1 MSTPETAPAPLR
13 LGTRGSALA
22 TTQSGLVA
30 RRLEELLGRP
40 VELVRIRTEGD
51 VKTGSLA
58 SLGGTGVF
66 VTALREAL
74 AGGRCDVAVHS
85 LKDLP
90 TAQPAELTIATPERE
105 DPRDALCARDG
116 LTLDTLPR
124 GARVGTGS
132 PRRAALVQAAR
143 PDVELVDI
151 RGNVETRLARALGP
165 DADLDAVVLA
175 LAGLTRLGRTEVV
188 TQALDPAVVAPAP
201 GQGALAVEA
210 RTADLA
216 PGTPLADAF
225 AALDHRPTRLAVLA
239 ERAVLARLEAGCAAP
254 VGAHA
259 RVEAG
264 ELQLTAVVARVDG
277 TEQLTHSASAVL
289 AADDAPLDPAA
300 QDDAATALGVRV
312 AEALLADG
320 AARLA
325 PLVGGTVEPRR
336 GEADA
341 VTPRSDVEPLHTP
354 TGTDD
359 PEGA

>member
-74 AGGRCDVAVHS
+74 LDGRCDVAVHS

-90 TAQPAELTIATPERE
+90 TAQPAELTIVTPERE

-132 PRRAALVQAAR
+132 PRRAAQVQAAR

-175 LAGLTRLGRTEVV
+175 LAGLARLGRTEVV
-188 TQALDPAVVAPAP
+188 SQALDPVVVAPAP

-210 RTADLA
+210 RTADLP
-216 PGTPLADAF
+216 PGTALADAF

-277 TEQLTHSASAVL
+277 TEQLTHSAAAALSAH
-289 AADDAPLDPAA
+289 DAPLDHAG

-325 PLVGGTVEPRR
+325 PLVGGTGEPRT
-336 GEADA
+336 GEDDDVPAR
-341 VTPRSDVEPLHTP
+341 PDVEPLHAP

>member
-1 MSTPETAPAPLR
+1 VSTPETAPAPLR

-74 AGGRCDVAVHS
+74 LDGRCDVAVHS

-90 TAQPAELTIATPERE
+90 TAQPPELTVVTPERE

-116 LTLDTLPR
+116 LTLETLPR

-132 PRRAALVQAAR
+132 PRRAAQVQAAR

-175 LAGLTRLGRTEVV
+175 FAGLSRLGRTEVV
-188 TQALDPAVVAPAP
+188 TELLDTVVVAPAP

-210 RTADLA
+210 RTADLT
-216 PGTPLADAF
+216 PGATLTEAF
-225 AALDHRPTRLAVLA
+225 AALDHRSTRLAVLA

-254 VGAHA
+254 VGAHS

-277 TEQLTHSASAVL
+277 TEQLTHSAVAR
-289 AADDAPLDPAA
+289 LDPQDAVA

-325 PLVGGTVEPRR
+325 PLVGGAGEPRTAESDDVAAR
-336 GEADA
+336 ADVA
-341 VTPRSDVEPLHTP
+341 PLRAP
-354 TGTDD
+354 LGTDD

>member
-1 MSTPETAPAPLR
+1 VSTPETAPAPLR

-74 AGGRCDVAVHS
+74 LDGRCDVAVHS

-90 TAQPAELTIATPERE
+90 TAQPPELTVVTPERE

-116 LTLDTLPR
+116 LTLETLPR

-132 PRRAALVQAAR
+132 PRRAAQVQAAR

-175 LAGLTRLGRTEVV
+175 FAGLSRLGRTEVV
-188 TQALDPAVVAPAP
+188 TELLDTVVVAPAP
-201 GQGALAVEA
+201 GQGALAVEV
-210 RTADLA
+210 RTADIVSEAGNPPVAPDLA
-216 PGTPLADAF
+216 EAIHL
-225 AALDHRPTRLAVLA
+225 LDHRPTRLAVLA
-239 ERAVLARLEAGCAAP
+239 ERSVLARLEAGCAAP

-259 RVEAG
+259 TVSGSVLRLRSVVAAVDGSEQMSRAG
-264 ELQLTAVVARVDG
+264 ETPLSQDVAP
-277 TEQLTHSASAVL
+277 EAL
-289 AADDAPLDPAA
+289 
-300 QDDAATALGVRV
+300 DAAARTLGAAV
-312 AEALLADG
+312 AENLLADG
-320 AARLA
+320 AERLA
-325 PLVGGTVEPRR
+325 PLSATV
-336 GEADA
+336 
-341 VTPRSDVEPLHTP
+341 
-354 TGTDD
+354 
-359 PEGA
+359 PEKA

>member
-74 AGGRCDVAVHS
+74 LDGRCDVAVHS

-90 TAQPAELTIATPERE
+90 TAQPDDLTIVTPERE

-132 PRRAALVQAAR
+132 PRRAAQVQAAR
-143 PDVELVDI
+143 PDIELVDI

-175 LAGLTRLGRTEVV
+175 LAGLARLGRTEVV
-188 TQALDPAVVAPAP
+188 TQALDPVVVAPAP

-210 RTADLA
+210 RTVDLA
-216 PGTPLADAF
+216 PGTALADAF
-225 AALDHRPTRLAVLA
+225 AALDHRSTRLAVLA
-239 ERAVLARLEAGCAAP
+239 ERGVLTRLEAGCAAP

-289 AADDAPLDPAA
+289 AADDAPLDQAA
-300 QDDAATALGVRV
+300 QDDAAAALGVRV

-325 PLVGGTVEPRR
+325 PLVGGT
-336 GEADA
+336 GEADDVA
-341 VTPRSDVEPLHTP
+341 PRSDVEPLHTP